1 MLLKGDKH
9 IVDCIYYSV
18 KVTYNNLRLSIL
30 SNIMDRHLEPVDSES
45 KALTEIRRL
54 ERIENEEFGETSRR
68 WAIEFNERYRSLEQ
82 GLYELDIEVDP
93 SEVLTAIDEQDY
105 DLAKDLLDEED
116 NYDGFYN
123 QSPDHRT
130 TSVLD

>member
-1 MLLKGDKH
+1 M
-9 IVDCIYYSV
+9 
-18 KVTYNNLRLSIL
+18 
-30 SNIMDRHLEPVDSES
+30 
-45 KALTEIRRL
+45 
-54 ERIENEEFGETSRR
+54 
-68 WAIEFNERYRSLEQ
+68 
-82 GLYELDIEVDP
+82 EVDP